1 MVDIIHR
8 VGIRA
13 PLAKVYAAVATV
25 SGVAGWWTEETSGE
39 SKPGG
44 TLKVLFRTPD
54 GGEMGKM
61 EFEVLELSRDQSVRW
76 RVKAGP
82 PEWLGT
88 DVTFQLTQDG
98 EYTLVNF
105 GHVNWRE
112 PVDFMGHCSTKW
124 ATFLLSLKE
133 LVETGKGRPAPDDVK
148 IDNWN

>member
-8 VGIRA
+8 VGIKA

-25 SGVAGWWTEETSGE
+25 GGVAGWWTEETSGE
-39 SKPGG
+39 AKPGG
-44 TLKVLFRTPD
+44 TIKTVFRSPD
-54 GGEMGKM
+54 GSELGQM
-61 EFEVLELSRDQSVRW
+61 EFEVLELDPGQGVHW

-88 DVTFQLTQDG
+88 EIKFGLRQDG
-98 EYTLVNF
+98 DYTLVNF

-112 PVDFMGHCSTKW
+112 AVDFMGHCSTKW

-133 LVETGKGRPAPDDVK
+133 LVETGKGRPSPGDVK

>member
-8 VGIRA
+8 VGIKA
-13 PLAKVYAAVATV
+13 PLAKVYAAVASV
-25 SGVAGWWTEETSGE
+25 AGVAGWWTEETSGE

-54 GGEMGKM
+54 GGEMGRM
-61 EFEVLELSRDQSVRW
+61 EFEVLELIPGQGVRW

-88 DVTFQLTQDG
+88 DVMFQLQQDG
-98 EYTLVNF
+98 DYTVVNF

-112 PVDFMGHCSTKW
+112 PVDFMRHCSTKW
-124 ATFLLSLKE
+124 ATFLLSLKQ

-148 IDNWN
+148 IDDWN